1 MFAYPDASRYRLGV
15 NYQQIP
21 TNAAHSPVYCPFQR
35 DGFMNFST
43 NYGDA
48 PNYVGS
54 ILRPTTFAPA
64 SNGKGRVT
72 STLTEHEKWVG
83 EACSFVTNV
92 TDEDFKQASSLW
104 EVLGREPGH
113 QERFIGNVADHL
125 RGVTDARLRYMVY
138 ELFSHVTGGLGARIQ
153 AATEASLL

>member
-1 MFAYPDASRYRLGV
+1 MGV
-15 NYQQIP
+15 NYQQLP
-21 TNAAHSPVYCPFQR
+21 TNAASSPVYCPFQR

-43 NYGDA
+43 SYGDD

-64 SNGKGRVT
+64 SNGNSRVA

-83 EACSFVTNV
+83 EACSFATQI
-92 TDEDFKQASSLW
+92 TDEDFEQATAMW

-113 QERFIGNVADHL
+113 QERFIGNVAGHL
-125 RGVTDARLRYMVY
+125 RGVKDTRLKSMVY
-138 ELFSHVTGGLGARIQ
+138 ALFSHVNAGLAARIQ